1 MLINVG
7 SKPCTAQGRAGIRS
21 SFLIVWCCA
30 WGRVTVSVS
39 QPFLPVSD
47 VGVFSLT
54 QYVGVTQFVSGFL
67 SKVVALCVAV
77 Y

>member
-1 MLINVG
+1 MVLCLG
-7 SKPCTAQGRAGIRS
+7 QGYGE
-21 SFLIVWCCA
+21 
-30 WGRVTVSVS
+30 SVS

-47 VGVFSLT
+47 VGIFSLT